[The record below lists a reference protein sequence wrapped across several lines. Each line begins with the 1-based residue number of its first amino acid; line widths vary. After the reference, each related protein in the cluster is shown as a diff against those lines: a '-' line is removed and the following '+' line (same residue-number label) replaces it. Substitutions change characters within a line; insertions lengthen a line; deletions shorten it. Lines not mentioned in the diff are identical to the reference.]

1 MFCLSDKLLHRITL
15 LKISYSSI
23 MIYFHKKSQTVK
35 RSAMCIKKNI
45 LKNNETVLVYGAP
58 GCGKTKLL
66 TDLFI
71 DLTTNHAVP
80 PEHLWFVSSK
90 TSQLFATKEI
100 LSKSFQNGF
109 SRLNVLSYGDI
120 AEFIIKQNR
129 YLSDNRLHNLQAD
142 KYQSSRMFLISKLL
156 ENTDLPKDL
165 IPYIKSTRFLNRLN
179 NAISFMEKQN
189 KKINFT
195 ENLGWLKKIYSDYK
209 TFCKDN
215 MILFQENL
223 ILYAINLL
231 DNPKIILP
239 EIRYF
244 FVDDIQELND
254 SQYRLLLKFLT
265 ITEKMSPKI
274 VITLNNFYSMNSHQR
289 DLSAFI
295 DKIKSDLTV
304 SDDNTFILNSCKKIP
319 NQIQY
324 SINSLSKIYDLTSYT
339 TDDSIECAVT
349 NNSTDEIFHV
359 ANKIKS
365 LLKNNVEPNE
375 ICIMLS
381 SVRENAH
388 FYTGILKYLGIPS
401 VLEKGI
407 CTKKSD
413 VYKFLFSCLMLVND
427 KNDDTHARRIFHSP
441 VLGINHLEIANIE
454 DKVKTTT
461 LDLSWGIIRFADKIS
476 DTRERK
482 LLTNLFLSI
491 LDTSSSEPPKSL
503 IDRIVKVS
511 EIVNYCIDTPEIQIL
526 NKFISSLTYYEN
538 FSALIDK
545 DSNISDFLEHIDFFI
560 SEYVKNKETSYV
572 QSVKILS
579 IHNCSAY
586 DFEYIFIPQFDMK
599 NYPAT
604 NRDISPPFLKDCID
618 EKDRP
623 KLSDKKII
631 INAFTRAKK
640 KIFLSYSRENV
651 EKSPILET
659 ILSAI
664 KITPKDSNS
673 GFENYT
679 STENIHT
686 QIGATVW
693 LSNQTYHLKN
703 ADSAKQIVKDT
714 IPQLKTN
721 VPAKILD
728 DLTKIS
734 LDENILFSATHLNNY
749 VECPRKF
756 YWEKLIGIRSEDIS
770 IFIFGNIMHKTLE
783 IFHTLYPNWNS
794 LSQSEKD
801 AREQFAESL
810 LKQKIDAVHGLSKF
824 EKNILFYQAK
834 NCLGEYFQQLY
845 DELPIKILF
854 IEKKISFSI
863 DGIPLQ
869 AKIDRIDDG
878 SENRGY
884 RIIDYKTTSD
894 IKRQVGLKRK
904 FVPTPDKEIT
914 DFQLPIYYFAAKEIL
929 GIEPTELGIFFL
941 KDTSGRVKT
950 SLRIENPST
959 GKSVSIEELESV
971 KNGIKNIVNKIKSGH
986 FPCNGKDSG
995 KCFRCDY
1002 KWLCE

>member
-1 MFCLSDKLLHRITL
+1 MS
-15 LKISYSSI
+15 
-23 MIYFHKKSQTVK
+23 
-35 RSAMCIKKNI
+35 IKKKI

-71 DLTTNHAVP
+71 DLTSNHAVS
-80 PEHLWFVSSK
+80 PEDIWFVSSK

-109 SRLNVLSYGDI
+109 SQLNILSYGDI

-156 ENTDLPKDL
+156 ENTDLPKNL
-165 IPYIKSTRFLNRLN
+165 IPYIKSTRFLNRLH

-189 KKINFT
+189 KQIKFT
-195 ENLGWLKKIYSDYK
+195 ENLGWLKTIYSDYK
-209 TFCKDN
+209 TFCKNN

-239 EIRYF
+239 KIQYF

-254 SQYRLLLKFLT
+254 HQYRLLLKFLT
-265 ITEKMSPKI
+265 ITGKMSPKI
-274 VITLNNFYSMNSHQR
+274 VITINNFYSMNSHQR
-289 DLSAFI
+289 DLPAFI
-295 DKIKSDLTV
+295 DKIKSDFAV
-304 SDDNTFILNSCKKIP
+304 SDDDTFVLNSSKKIP

-324 SINSLSKIYDLTSYT
+324 SINSLSKIYKSTSYA
-339 TDDSIECAVT
+339 TDESIECTVT
-349 NNSTDEIFHV
+349 NNSTDEIFHI

-375 ICIMLS
+375 ISVMLS

-388 FYTGILKYLGIPS
+388 FYVSGLKYLGIPS

-413 VYKFLFSCLMLVND
+413 VYKLLHNCLMLVQNND
-427 KNDDTHARRIFHSP
+427 NAYAKRILHSP
-441 VLGINHLEIANIE
+441 VLKIHHLEIASIE
-454 DKVKTTT
+454 EKVKKTT

-476 DTRERK
+476 DRK
-482 LLTNLFLSI
+482 KRTILTNLFLLI
-491 LDTSSSEPPKSL
+491 VDTSPDKPPKL
-503 IDRIVKVS
+503 FIDKIVKVS
-511 EIVNYCIDTPEIQIL
+511 EIIDFSIDTPQMAIL

-545 DSNISDFLEHIDFFI
+545 TASINDFLEQIDFFI
-560 SEYVKNKETSYV
+560 PEYVKNRDISQT

-586 DFEYIFIPQFDMK
+586 DFEYIFIPQFDIK
-599 NYPAT
+599 NYPGT
-604 NRDISPPFLKDCID
+604 DRDISPPFLKDCID
-618 EKDRP
+618 GKDRP
-623 KLSDKKII
+623 KLSDKKLI

-651 EKSPILET
+651 EKSPFLET

-664 KITPKDSNS
+664 KITPKDSICT
-673 GFENYT
+673 FANYT
-679 STENIHT
+679 GAENIQT
-686 QIGATVW
+686 QTGANIW
-693 LSNQTYHLKN
+693 LANKTYRLKN
-703 ADSAKQIVKDT
+703 DLPDSEKQIINDT
-714 IPQLKTN
+714 IPQLKKH
-721 VPAKILD
+721 VPDKILD
-728 DLTKIS
+728 NLTKIS
-734 LDENILFSATHLNNY
+734 LDENIIFSATHLNNY

-756 YWEKLIGIRSEDIS
+756 YWEKLIGIRSEDVS

-783 IFHTLYPNWNS
+783 IFHTMYPNWSS
-794 LSQSEKD
+794 LSQSEKE

-810 LKQKIDAVHGLSKF
+810 LKQKIDAVHDLSKF
-824 EKNILFYQAK
+824 ERNILFYQAK
-834 NCLGEYFQQLY
+834 NCLKEYFQQLY
-845 DELPIKILF
+845 EELPIKILF

-869 AKIDRIDDG
+869 ARIDRIDDG
-878 SENRGY
+878 AENQGY

-894 IKRQVGLKRK
+894 IKREVGLKRK

-914 DFQLPIYYFAAKEIL
+914 DFQLPIYYFGVKEIL
-929 GIEPTELGIFFL
+929 GIDPTELDIFFL
-941 KDTSGRVKT
+941 KDTSGKIKT
-950 SLRIENPST
+950 SLHIESPST
-959 GKSVSIEELESV
+959 SKSVSIEELEAV
-971 KNGIKNIVNKIKSGH
+971 KNGIKNVVNKIKSGT
-986 FPCNGKDSG
+986 FPYNGKTSG
-995 KCFRCDY
+995 KCFRCAY
-1002 KWLCE
+1002 KQLCD